1 MFRIHGIAPKRHGTR
16 PLKGNCPSRFPHLAA
31 SNYNRQNEYLVPL
44 VLVVEPAQAS
54 VELARRLEA

>member
-1 MFRIHGIAPKRHGTR
+1 MGSAPKRHGTR